1 MSIIFPNFSLRS
13 NQINYNIPFQN
24 IYYNMR
30 EMTSSLIQ
38 SRIIQKNLVY
48 LIGLSSDLIKIDQ
61 KLKSYEYF
69 GQYGKI
75 VKLVINKNKTY
86 NSNGPNGPSYTCFI
100 TYSSESESSLAILSM
115 DNCAIDNHE
124 IKANYGTTKY
134 CLNFLKNADCKNKD
148 CIYLHKLADK
158 RDIVSREQMNS
169 DKDIFPQ
176 QRLMA
181 IELSKILT
189 NQKYKELYQLRDIKT
204 VFPNGFSVYKKELV
218 IRYIKEKNIG
228 ISLNLKSS
236 ELIFELKNEIKNRNT
251 NSNNTKLIQND
262 NNKENI
268 PKNSKE
274 EIKMLTKD
282 DSQSQNTS
290 QIQIQNKNNKNI
302 DENKIIDEGKLLFK
316 NYINFQHSLSSLFK
330 SAPKSRFNFV
340 KPDMGLNEI
349 NQIIPSQINDFLTQQ
364 FMRHSN
370 FFKEENNLTDYYFS
384 LKQNSLDSDESWSSL
399 VSTIKKWNDVYENG
413 ENESFNK
420 FNTY

>member
-1 MSIIFPNFSLRS
+1 MSIIFPNFSLRPT
-13 NQINYNIPFQN
+13 QINYNMPFQK

-48 LIGLSSDLIKIDQ
+48 LIGLSADLIKIDQ

-75 VKLVINKNKTY
+75 IKLVINKNKTY

-115 DNCAIDNHE
+115 DNCTIDNHE
-124 IKANYGTTKY
+124 IKANFGTTKY
-134 CLNFLKNADCKNKD
+134 CLNFLKNSECKNKD

-158 RDIVSREQMNS
+158 SDIVSREQMNS

-189 NQKYKELYQLRDIKT
+189 NKKYQELYQLRDIKT

-228 ISLNLKSS
+228 IQLNLESS
-236 ELIFELKNEIKNRNT
+236 ELIFELKNEIKN
-251 NSNNTKLIQND
+251 NSNTKLLQND
-262 NNKENI
+262 NNKENF

-274 EIKMLTKD
+274 EIKIQIKD
-282 DSQSQNTS
+282 GNQSQSAIPNQKQN
-290 QIQIQNKNNKNI
+290 QNKNI
-302 DENKIIDEGKLLFK
+302 EENKIKDEGKLLFK
-316 NYINFQHSLSSLFK
+316 NYINYKDSISSLFK
-330 SAPKSRFNFV
+330 SAPKSRFNFA
-340 KPDMGLNEI
+340 KSDMGINEI

-370 FFKEENNLTDYYFS
+370 FYKEENNLTDYYFS
-384 LKQNSLDSDESWSSL
+384 LKQNSLDSYESWSSL
-399 VSTIKKWNDVYENG
+399 VSIIKKWNDVYENG
-413 ENESFNK
+413 ENETSNV

>member
-1 MSIIFPNFSLRS
+1 
-13 NQINYNIPFQN
+13 
-24 IYYNMR
+24 MR

-100 TYSSESESSLAILSM
+100 TYSSVSESSLAILSM
-115 DNCAIDNHE
+115 DNCTIDNHE

-134 CLNFLKNADCKNKD
+134 CLNFLKNSDCKNKD
-148 CIYLHKLADK
+148 CIYLHKLADN

-204 VFPNGFSVYKKELV
+204 VFPNGFSVYKKELI

-236 ELIFELKNEIKNRNT
+236 ELIFELKNEIKNNKS
-251 NSNNTKLIQND
+251 NNNTKLLQID

-268 PKNSKE
+268 PKNCEK
-274 EIKMLTKD
+274 EIKMFSKD
-282 DSQSQNTS
+282 DGQTQNNS
-290 QIQIQNKNNKNI
+290 INQIQNKNI
-302 DENKIIDEGKLLFK
+302 EENKIIDEGKLLFK
-316 NYINFQHSLSSLFK
+316 NYINFKHSLNSLFK
-330 SAPKSRFNFV
+330 SASKSRFNFV
-340 KPDMGLNEI
+340 KPDIGINEI

-413 ENESFNK
+413 ENESINK

>member
-1 MSIIFPNFSLRS
+1 MSIIFPNFPIQSPPF
-13 NQINYNIPFQN
+13 NFTAPFQKV
-24 IYYNMR
+24 YYNMR
-30 EMTSSLIQ
+30 VLTSNLIQ

-48 LIGLSSDLIKIDQ
+48 LIGLSSDLVKIEP

-75 VKLVINKNKTY
+75 IKLVINKNKTY

-115 DNCAIDNHE
+115 DNCTIDNHE

-134 CLNFLKNADCKNKD
+134 CLNFLKNSECKNKD
-148 CIYLHKLADK
+148 CIYLHKLADEK
-158 RDIVSREQMNS
+158 DIVSREQMNS

-189 NQKYKELYQLRDIKT
+189 NKKYNELYKLRDIKT

-218 IRYIKEKNIG
+218 IRYINEKNLG
-228 ISLNLKSS
+228 ITLNLKCS
-236 ELIFELKNEIKNRNT
+236 ELKVGKINEIKKNGKIT
-251 NSNNTKLIQND
+251 NNNEVEKEKETDKNKD
-262 NNKENI
+262 KENI
-268 PKNSKE
+268 PKNGELIKKE
-274 EIKMLTKD
+274 NMNVNE
-282 DSQSQNTS
+282 
-290 QIQIQNKNNKNI
+290 NKN
-302 DENKIIDEGKLLFK
+302 DNKIINDGKLLFK
-316 NYINFQHSLSSLFK
+316 NYINFKNNLNSLFK

-340 KPDMGLNEI
+340 KPDLDGHEI

-364 FMRHSN
+364 LMRHSN
-370 FFKEENNLTDYYFS
+370 YFQEEQNILSDYYFS
-384 LKQNSLDSDESWSSL
+384 LKQNSLDSNESWSSL
-399 VSTIKKWNDVYENG
+399 VSTLKKWNDVYENG
-413 ENESFNK
+413 ENDTFNK